1 MRGEFF
7 YFVKGISESMPLPLL
22 HAVAGYTV
30 YHGSAKEKPDW
41 ELAVSCIVLANAA
54 DLDFIPG
61 ILAGNPDLFH
71 HGFTHSFTAAAV
83 AGLLF
88 ASAAKI
94 WKKRAFLKHFLISF
108 FAYSTHV
115 VLDFLLDHSP
125 LPLFWPLTQGKMISM
140 ITSFQLERIH
150 LRGFDDF
157 VCDRFLSL
165 YCLKRFATEMI
176 IIGMSALG
184 FLIYS
189 ELKKKKLHVPLP
201 QELR

>member
-1 MRGEFF
+1 
-7 YFVKGISESMPLPLL
+7 MPLPLL
-22 HAVAGYTV
+22 HAVAGYAV
-30 YHGSAKEKPDW
+30 YQASTKEKPDW
-41 ELAVSCIVLANAA
+41 ALAASCIVLANAA

-61 ILAGNPDLFH
+61 ILVGNPDLFH
-71 HGFTHSFTAAAV
+71 HSFTHSFTAAAA

-94 WKKRAFLKHFLISF
+94 WQKRAFLKHFLISF

-125 LPLFWPLTQGKMISM
+125 LPLFWPLTRGKMLSM
-140 ITSFQLERIH
+140 ITSFQLEKIH

-165 YCLKRFATEMI
+165 YCLKRFATETI
-176 IIGMSALG
+176 IIGFSVLG
-184 FLIYS
+184 FFVYS
-189 ELKKKKLHVPLP
+189 ELKKRKIAVPLP
-201 QELR
+201 FFPQKD

>member
-1 MRGEFF
+1 M
-7 YFVKGISESMPLPLL
+7 KGISESMPLPLL

-61 ILAGNPDLFH
+61 ILVGNPDLFH
-71 HGFTHSFTAAAV
+71 HSFTHSFTAAAV
-83 AGLLF
+83 TGLLF
-88 ASAAKI
+88 ALAAKI
-94 WKKRAFLKHFLISF
+94 WKKREFMRTFLISSL
-108 FAYSTHV
+108 AYSTHV
-115 VLDFLLDHSP
+115 ALDFLLDRSA
-125 LPLFWPLTQGKMISM
+125 LPLFWPLTPGKLTAMV
-140 ITSFQLERIH
+140 TSFQLEKIH

-157 VCDRFLSL
+157 VCNRFLSF

-176 IIGMSALG
+176 IMGFGVLG
-184 FLIYS
+184 FLVYS
-189 ELKKKKLHVPLP
+189 ELKKKKLRVPLP

>member
-1 MRGEFF
+1 
-7 YFVKGISESMPLPLL
+7 MPLPLL
-22 HAVAGYTV
+22 HSVAGYAV
-30 YHGSAKEKPDW
+30 YHFSKKEKPDW
-41 ELAVSCIVLANAA
+41 QLAASCVVLANAA

-71 HGFTHSFTAAAV
+71 HGFTHSFTAAAA

-88 ASAAKI
+88 ASASKF

-115 VLDFLLDHSP
+115 VLDFLLDHSA
-125 LPLFWPLTQGKMISM
+125 LPLVWPLTRGKLIST
-140 ITSFQLERIH
+140 ITSFQLEKIH

-165 YCLKRFATEMI
+165 YCLKRFGTEMI
-176 IIGMSALG
+176 IIGFTVLG
-184 FLIYS
+184 FFVYS
-189 ELKKKKLHVPLP
+189 ELKKRKVSAALSFFP
-201 QELR
+201 QKD